1 MNEQLPSSLRLRSDQ
16 SLDLQDIPSVH
27 QYALRVCIP
36 SEFDKARAWTYGSY
50 RHVYS
55 ILDLEASYS
64 FSLSCICMYIQYPVS
79 KKNTHN
85 VTVKVMPPNQST
97 QACNPKARVSGKV
110 SINNKL
116 LQTVIMIY
124 KVFLYFCNLYRQA

>member
-1 MNEQLPSSLRLRSDQ
+1 MNEQLPSSLRLRSY
-16 SLDLQDIPSVH
+16 LQDIPSVH

-55 ILDLEASYS
+55 ILELEASYS
-64 FSLSCICMYIQYPVS
+64 FFVMCMYVYPISCIQEEY
-79 KKNTHN
+79 TH

-110 SINNKL
+110 SINNQL
-116 LQTVIMIY
+116 L
-124 KVFLYFCNLYRQA
+124 